1 MVGQNQKQLFMET
14 SSLCP
19 VSINHLVSS
28 KIRNEFPSVPPAE
41 FTMDTQPPRLGG
53 RRVTLPESW
62 DVITA
67 KGETWAFHVP
77 SGNLTWPWYRWP
89 IEIDGLPWFTY

>member
-1 MVGQNQKQLFMET
+1 MVGKKQLFMET

-28 KIRNEFPSVPPAE
+28 FSARVPKSSAC
-41 FTMDTQPPRLGG
+41 
-53 RRVTLPESW
+53 RVHDGHPTTTPWWRSRFATLPESW
-62 DVITA
+62 DVTA

-77 SGNLTWPWYRWP
+77 SGY
-89 IEIDGLPWFTY
+89 D